1 MTNSIMEMV
10 REFSEKTGQAPNVGL
25 YADLINEEMGEWM
38 REPSKSYGDLKELS
52 DLVYVI
58 YGYANAQ
65 GYDLDEAVRRVHQ
78 NNLDRV
84 IQPDGTIKRREDGK
98 ILKRENPPKVVL
110 EDLI

>member
-10 REFSEKTGQAPNVGL
+10 REFSEKTQQAPDDQL
-25 YADLINEEMGEWM
+25 YASLIIEE
-38 REPSKSYGDLKELS
+38 YGGWLDTPFHTTEDLKELS

-58 YGYANAQ
+58 YGYANAMNW
-65 GYDLDEAVRRVHQ
+65 DLDEAVRRVHQ

-110 EDLI
+110 EDLL